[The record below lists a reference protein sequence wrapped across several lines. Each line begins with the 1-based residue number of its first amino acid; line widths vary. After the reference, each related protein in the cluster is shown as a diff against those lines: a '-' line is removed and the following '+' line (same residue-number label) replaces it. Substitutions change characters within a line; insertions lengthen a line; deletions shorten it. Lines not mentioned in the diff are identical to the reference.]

1 MYETTEQIL
10 ASLEQCYRNG
20 EITNFLASFSD
31 KSMDL
36 VRKGEYKGR
45 KFYELYPQLVI
56 YEADGNHSYNAKI
69 VYQGEFIVN
78 GKPITVW
85 AEDSIKVS
93 VVRENEMF
101 GIKDEYMTV
110 EFAKNSEFM
119 TVAKKKT
126 FLQMAER
133 YNSMIVR
140 EIK

>member
-1 MYETTEQIL
+1 MDRHQERLITEF
-10 ASLEQCYRNG
+10 LEIFCNKNLPSYKDHTLKDGR
-20 EITNFLASFSD
+20 EFS
-31 KSMDL
+31 
-36 VRKGEYKGR
+36 RI
-45 KFYELYPQLVI
+45 YPEVQVLRP
-56 YEADGNHSYNAKI
+56 DGNHSYNAKI

-78 GKPITVW
+78 GKPITMW

-93 VVRENEMF
+93 VVRENAIF
-101 GIKDEYMTV
+101 GIKEEYMTV

-133 YNSMIVR
+133 YNSMRVV

>member
-1 MYETTEQIL
+1 MDKHQERLITEF
-10 ASLEQCYRNG
+10 LEIFCNK
-20 EITNFLASFSD
+20 NLP
-31 KSMDL
+31 
-36 VRKGEYKGR
+36 VYKDHTLRDGR
-45 KFYELYPQLVI
+45 KFVRLYPEVQVLRP
-56 YEADGNHSYNAKI
+56 DGNHSYNAKI

>member
-1 MYETTEQIL
+1 MDRHQERLITEF
-10 ASLEQCYRNG
+10 LEIFCKKNLPTYKDHTLKDGR
-20 EITNFLASFSD
+20 EFS
-31 KSMDL
+31 
-36 VRKGEYKGR
+36 RI
-45 KFYELYPQLVI
+45 YPEVQVLRP
-56 YEADGNHSYNAKI
+56 DGNHSYNAKI

-101 GIKDEYMTV
+101 GIKEEYMTV

-126 FLQMAER
+126 FLKMAER
-133 YNSMIVR
+133 YNSMRVV

>member
-1 MYETTEQIL
+1 MDRHQERLITEF
-10 ASLEQCYRNG
+10 LEIFCKKNLPTYKDHTLKDGR
-20 EITNFLASFSD
+20 EFS
-31 KSMDL
+31 
-36 VRKGEYKGR
+36 RI
-45 KFYELYPQLVI
+45 YPEVQVLRP
-56 YEADGNHSYNAKI
+56 DGNHSYNAKI

-78 GKPITVW
+78 GKPIVVW

-93 VVRENEMF
+93 VMRENEMF
-101 GIKDEYMTV
+101 GIKEEYMTV

-133 YNSMIVR
+133 YNSMRVE

>member
-1 MYETTEQIL
+1 MDKHQERLITEF
-10 ASLEQCYRNG
+10 LEIFCNKNLP
-20 EITNFLASFSD
+20 T
-31 KSMDL
+31 
-36 VRKGEYKGR
+36 YKDHTLKDGR
-45 KFYELYPQLVI
+45 KFSRLYPEVQVLRPNPT
-56 YEADGNHSYNAKI
+56 YSYNAKI

-93 VVRENEMF
+93 VMRENEMF
-101 GIKDEYMTV
+101 GIKEEYMTV

-133 YNSMIVR
+133 YNSMRVV
-140 EIK
+140 EVK

>member
-1 MYETTEQIL
+1 MDRHQERLITEF
-10 ASLEQCYRNG
+10 LEIFCNK
-20 EITNFLASFSD
+20 NLPS
-31 KSMDL
+31 
-36 VRKGEYKGR
+36 YKDHTLKDGR
-45 KFYELYPQLVI
+45 KFVRIYPEVQVLRP
-56 YEADGNHSYNAKI
+56 DGNHSYNAKI

-93 VVRENEMF
+93 VMRENEMF
-101 GIKDEYMTV
+101 GIKEEYMTV

-133 YNSMIVR
+133 YNSMRVV
-140 EIK
+140 ESK

>member
-1 MYETTEQIL
+1 MDKHQERLITEF
-10 ASLEQCYRNG
+10 LEIFCNKNLP
-20 EITNFLASFSD
+20 T
-31 KSMDL
+31 
-36 VRKGEYKGR
+36 YKDHTLKDGR
-45 KFYELYPQLVI
+45 KFSRLYPEVQVLRP
-56 YEADGNHSYNAKI
+56 DGNHSYNAKI

-93 VVRENEMF
+93 VMRENEMF
-101 GIKDEYMTV
+101 GIKEEYMIV

-133 YNSMIVR
+133 YNSMRVV
-140 EIK
+140 EVK

>member
-1 MYETTEQIL
+1 MDKHQERLITEF
-10 ASLEQCYRNG
+10 LEIFCNK
-20 EITNFLASFSD
+20 NLP
-31 KSMDL
+31 
-36 VRKGEYKGR
+36 VYKDHTLKDGR
-45 KFYELYPQLVI
+45 KFSRLYPEVQVLRP
-56 YEADGNHSYNAKI
+56 DGNHSYNAKI

-93 VVRENEMF
+93 VMRENAMF
-101 GIKDEYMTV
+101 GIKEEYMTV

-133 YNSMIVR
+133 YNSMRVV
-140 EIK
+140 ESK

>member
-1 MYETTEQIL
+1 MDRHQERLITEF
-10 ASLEQCYRNG
+10 LEIFCKKNLSTYKDHTLKDGR
-20 EITNFLASFSD
+20 EFS
-31 KSMDL
+31 
-36 VRKGEYKGR
+36 R
-45 KFYELYPQLVI
+45 LYPEVQVLRP
-56 YEADGNHSYNAKI
+56 DGNHSYNAKI

-93 VVRENEMF
+93 VVRENAMF
-101 GIKDEYMTV
+101 GIKEEYMTV

-133 YNSMIVR
+133 YNSMRVV
-140 EIK
+140 ESK

>member
-1 MYETTEQIL
+1 MDKHQERLLTQF
-10 ASLEQCYRNG
+10 LEIFCNKNLP
-20 EITNFLASFSD
+20 I
-31 KSMDL
+31 
-36 VRKGEYKGR
+36 YKDHTLKDGR
-45 KFYELYPQLVI
+45 KFSRLYPEVQVLRP
-56 YEADGNHSYNAKI
+56 DGNHSYNAKI

-101 GIKDEYMTV
+101 GIKEEYMTV

-133 YNSMIVR
+133 YNSMRVV
-140 EIK
+140 EVK

>member
-1 MYETTEQIL
+1 MDKHQERLITEF
-10 ASLEQCYRNG
+10 LEIFCNKNLP
-20 EITNFLASFSD
+20 T
-31 KSMDL
+31 
-36 VRKGEYKGR
+36 YKDHTLKDGR
-45 KFYELYPQLVI
+45 KFVRIYPEVQVLRP
-56 YEADGNHSYNAKI
+56 DGNHSYNAKI

-93 VVRENEMF
+93 VVRENVMF
-101 GIKDEYMTV
+101 GIKEEYMTV

-133 YNSMIVR
+133 YNSMRVV
-140 EIK
+140 ESK

>member
-1 MYETTEQIL
+1 MDKHQERLITEF
-10 ASLEQCYRNG
+10 LEIFCNK
-20 EITNFLASFSD
+20 NLPS
-31 KSMDL
+31 
-36 VRKGEYKGR
+36 YKDHTLKDGR
-45 KFYELYPQLVI
+45 KFVRIYPEVQVLRP
-56 YEADGNHSYNAKI
+56 DGNHSYNAKI

-101 GIKDEYMTV
+101 GIKEEYMTV

-126 FLQMAER
+126 FLKMAER
-133 YNSMIVR
+133 YNS
-140 EIK
+140 IKVVETK

>member
-1 MYETTEQIL
+1 MDKHQERLITEF
-10 ASLEQCYRNG
+10 LEIFCNKNLP
-20 EITNFLASFSD
+20 T
-31 KSMDL
+31 
-36 VRKGEYKGR
+36 YKDHTLKDGR
-45 KFYELYPQLVI
+45 KFVRIYPEVQVLRP
-56 YEADGNHSYNAKI
+56 DGNHSYNAKI

-93 VVRENEMF
+93 VMRENEMF
-101 GIKDEYMTV
+101 GIKEEYMTV

-133 YNSMIVR
+133 YNSMRVV
-140 EIK
+140 EVK

>member
-1 MYETTEQIL
+1 MDKHQERLITEF
-10 ASLEQCYRNG
+10 LEIFCNKNLP
-20 EITNFLASFSD
+20 T
-31 KSMDL
+31 
-36 VRKGEYKGR
+36 YKDHTLKDGR
-45 KFYELYPQLVI
+45 KFVRLHPEVQVLRP
-56 YEADGNHSYNAKI
+56 DGNHSYNAKI

-101 GIKDEYMTV
+101 GIKEEYMTV

-126 FLQMAER
+126 FLKMAER
-133 YNSMIVR
+133 DNSMRVV
-140 EIK
+140 ETK

>member
-1 MYETTEQIL
+1 MDRHQERLITEF
-10 ASLEQCYRNG
+10 LEIFCNKNLP
-20 EITNFLASFSD
+20 T
-31 KSMDL
+31 
-36 VRKGEYKGR
+36 YKDHTLKDGR
-45 KFYELYPQLVI
+45 KFVRLHPEVQVLRP
-56 YEADGNHSYNAKI
+56 DGNHSYNAKI

-93 VVRENEMF
+93 VVRENAMF
-101 GIKDEYMTV
+101 GIKEEYMTV

-133 YNSMIVR
+133 YNSMRVV
-140 EIK
+140 EVK

>member
-1 MYETTEQIL
+1 MDKHQERLITEF
-10 ASLEQCYRNG
+10 LEIFCNK
-20 EITNFLASFSD
+20 NLP
-31 KSMDL
+31 
-36 VRKGEYKGR
+36 VYKDHTLKDGR
-45 KFYELYPQLVI
+45 KFVRLYPEVQVLRPNPT
-56 YEADGNHSYNAKI
+56 YSYNAKI

-93 VVRENEMF
+93 VMRENEMF
-101 GIKDEYMTV
+101 GIKEEYMTV

-133 YNSMIVR
+133 YNSMRVV
-140 EIK
+140 EVK